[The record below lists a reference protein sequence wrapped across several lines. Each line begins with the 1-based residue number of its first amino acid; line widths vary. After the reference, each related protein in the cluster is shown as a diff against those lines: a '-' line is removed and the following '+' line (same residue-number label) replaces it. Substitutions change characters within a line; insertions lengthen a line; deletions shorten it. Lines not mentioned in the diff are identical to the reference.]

1 MDRRGMLAARG
12 IKTGCLG
19 AHCLK
24 YGFLEE
30 QHFRRMLIAERKR
43 TERSKRPFVL
53 VLINIEA
60 LLDKLEN
67 GFKGIHALMKV
78 FHERVR
84 ETDILGW
91 YEQHKIMGVI
101 YTETDVSEKSVLQ
114 VKVQQALN
122 NYSGLVEYKL
132 IIFPSEELKEGSM
145 EYIKFYHQDDSD
157 GKKKMIAAWKRI
169 IDMTSSLL
177 IILLLLPLFLVIA
190 VLIKFSSPGP
200 VFFRQQR
207 IGDKGKLF
215 TFLKFRSMYVNS
227 DDMIHRQYV
236 TRLIKGEISENE
248 GVFKITDDPRVTA
261 VGKILRKT
269 SLDELPQFFNVLKGD
284 MALVG
289 PRPPIPYELAAYQPW
304 HFRRFMECKPG
315 ITGLWQVEG
324 RSKTTFDGMVR
335 MDIRYSRYK
344 SFLGDLKLLLK
355 TPAALLFAKGAY

>member
-53 VLINIEA
+53 VLININA
-60 LLDKLEN
+60 LLDKGE
-67 GFKGIHALMKV
+67 KGLKDIHSLMKV
-78 FHERVR
+78 FHEKVR
-84 ETDILGW
+84 ETDVLGW
-91 YEQHKIMGVI
+91 YEHHNVMGVI
-101 YTETDVSEKSVLQ
+101 YTETDIREKLILET
-114 VKVQQALN
+114 KIQQALSL
-122 NYSGLVEYKL
+122 YSDLVEYKL
-132 IIFPSEELKEGSM
+132 IIFPSEQLKEGNID
-145 EYIKFYHQDDSD
+145 YIKFYPQDDTD
-157 GKKKMIAAWKRI
+157 AKKKMIAAGKRV
-169 IDMTSSLL
+169 IDMTVSLI
-177 IILLLLPLFLVIA
+177 IILLLLPLFAVIA
-190 VLIKFSSPGP
+190 VLIKFDSPGP

-215 TFLKFRSMYVNS
+215 TFLKFRSMYADN
-227 DDMIHRQYV
+227 DDRIHRQYV
-236 TRLIKGEISENE
+236 TRLIRGEISEDE
-248 GVFKITDDPRVTA
+248 GVFKITNDPRVTSI
-261 VGKILRKT
+261 GKILRKT

-284 MALVG
+284 MTLVG

-335 MDIRYSRYK
+335 MDIRYSRAR
-344 SFLGDLKLLLK
+344 SLLGDLRLLLK
-355 TPAALLFAKGAY
+355 TPAALLFTKGAY

>member
-19 AHCLK
+19 EQCLK
-24 YGFLEE
+24 YGFLAE
-30 QHFRRMLIAERKR
+30 QHFRRMLIAERRR

-60 LLDKLEN
+60 LLDKGERGLKE
-67 GFKGIHALMKV
+67 IHTLMKV
-78 FHERVR
+78 FHEGVR

-91 YEQHKIMGVI
+91 YEQHKLLGVI
-101 YTETDVSEKSVLQ
+101 YTETDIREKQILEA
-114 VKVQQALN
+114 KIRHALSL
-122 NYSGLVEYKL
+122 YSDLVEYKL
-132 IIFPSEELKEGSM
+132 IIFPSEQLREGSM
-145 EYIKFYHQDDSD
+145 EYIRFYHQDDSD
-157 GKKKMIAAWKRI
+157 AKKKMIAAGKRI
-169 IDMTSSLL
+169 IDMTVSLV
-177 IILLLLPLFLVIA
+177 IILLLLPLFALIA
-190 VLIKFSSPGP
+190 VMIKLDSPGP

-207 IGDKGKLF
+207 IGDKGKIF
-215 TFLKFRSMYVNS
+215 TFLKFRSMYVDN
-227 DDMIHRQYV
+227 DDRIHRQYV
-236 TRLIKGEISENE
+236 TRLIKGEVSENE
-248 GVFKITDDPRVTA
+248 GVFKITNDPRVTSI
-261 VGKILRKT
+261 GKILRKT

-335 MDIRYSRYK
+335 MDIRYSRDK
-344 SFLGDLKLLLK
+344 SLLSDLRLLLK
-355 TPAALLFAKGAY
+355 TPAALLSAKGAY

>member
-1 MDRRGMLAARG
+1 MDRRGMLSSRG

-19 AHCLK
+19 AYCQE

-30 QHFRRMLIAERKR
+30 QHFRGMLITERKR

-53 VLINIEA
+53 VLINIEG
-60 LLDKLEN
+60 LLDKREN
-67 GFKGIHALMKV
+67 GFKEIHTLMKV
-78 FHERVR
+78 FHEGVR

-91 YEQHKIMGVI
+91 YEHHKVMGVI
-101 YTETDVSEKSVLQ
+101 YTETDIREEQILHA
-114 VKVQQALN
+114 KVRQALSL
-122 NYSGLVEYKL
+122 YSGLVEYKL
-132 IIFPSEELKEGSM
+132 IIFPSEQLKEGSM
-145 EYIKFYHQDDSD
+145 EYIKFYHRDDSD
-157 GKKKMIAAWKRI
+157 LKKKLMAAGKRI
-169 IDMTSSLL
+169 IDMTVSLVL
-177 IILLLLPLFLVIA
+177 ILLMLPLFGIIA
-190 VLIKFSSPGP
+190 ALIKISSPGP

-207 IGDKGKLF
+207 IGEKGKLF
-215 TFLKFRSMYVNS
+215 TFLKFRSMYVNN
-227 DDMIHRQYV
+227 DDSIHRQYV
-236 TRLIKGEISENE
+236 TRLIKGEVSENE

-289 PRPPIPYELAAYQPW
+289 PRPPIPYELAAYQLW

-335 MDIRYSRYK
+335 MDIRYSRAQ
-344 SFLGDLKLLLK
+344 SFLGDLRLILK

>member
-30 QHFRRMLIAERKR
+30 QHFQRMLIAERKR

-53 VLINIEA
+53 VLVNIEA
-60 LLDKLEN
+60 MLEKGEN
-67 GFKGIHALMKV
+67 GFKDIHALMKE
-78 FHERVR
+78 FHGGVR

-91 YEQHKIMGVI
+91 YEQHRIMGVI
-101 YTETDVSEKSVLQ
+101 YTETDIMEKQILEA
-114 VKVQQALN
+114 KVQQALSL
-122 NYSGLVEYKL
+122 YSGLVEYNI
-132 IIFPSEELKEGSM
+132 IIFPSERLKEGSM
-145 EYIKFYHQDDSD
+145 DYIKFYHRDDSD
-157 GKKKMIAAWKRI
+157 VKKKIIAAGKRI
-169 IDMTSSLL
+169 IDMIVSFVI
-177 IILLLLPLFLVIA
+177 IILLLPFFAIIA
-190 VLIKFSSPGP
+190 VLIKFSSQGP

-215 TFLKFRSMYVNS
+215 TFLKFRSMYVNN
-227 DDMIHRQYV
+227 DDRIHRQYV
-236 TRLIKGEISENE
+236 TRLIKGEVSENE
-248 GVFKITDDPRVTA
+248 GVYKITDDPRVTA
-261 VGKILRKT
+261 IGKILRKT
-269 SLDELPQFFNVLKGD
+269 SIDELPQFFNVLRGD

-304 HFRRFMECKPG
+304 HFRRFMECRPG

-335 MDIRYSRYK
+335 MDIRYSRAP